1 MKKIICILLMLLCFV
16 FPAFAETNPFAPFIL
31 SAPPAVQ
38 LAESEGTYTFVEG
51 LTRVV
56 AMVIDRV
63 PDEEPADAI
72 LRMMAQFEPDAVIG
86 EDVPMIEGYVGVNA
100 LNTDQFGE
108 GVDQLT
114 VMILS
119 HEGDLLILSGY
130 DLEGDEDKVR
140 LLLDTLLKNLTVQ
153 GEKIVRTVE

>member
-1 MKKIICILLMLLCFV
+1 
-16 FPAFAETNPFAPFIL
+16 
-31 SAPPAVQ
+31 
-38 LAESEGTYTFVEG
+38 
-51 LTRVV
+51 
-56 AMVIDRV
+56 
-63 PDEEPADAI
+63 
-72 LRMMAQFEPDAVIG
+72 
-86 EDVPMIEGYVGVNA
+86 MIEGYVGVNA